1 MAMIGAFLG
10 WQAALFTIFAAS
22 VVGAVVGLLQKLVFR
37 EKWSHPLPF
46 GPYLALGAFLWVF
59 TGPAIWFWYLGMFRS
74 ALGKG

>member
-1 MAMIGAFLG
+1 
-10 WQAALFTIFAAS
+10 